1 MAKVNAVRSTSRGSD
16 TDKRRRIFDA
26 AEQLFAR
33 DGFAGTPLRSISTA
47 AEVDLALINHHFGSK
62 QKLFEAVI
70 ARRAD
75 IVHRDRLEALE
86 DCRTRAKGAPPIEDL
101 VAAFLHPL
109 FGRAQ
114 SSPEWRNYLR
124 LVARLS
130 VEKEWVEMLAALYNP
145 TAKYFINAMRMV
157 YTEASEEKL
166 YWAYHFL
173 LGSMVFTGADSG
185 RIDKLSDGLVQSG
198 NFSTAYDHLVT
209 FTSAGIRAILED

>member
-1 MAKVNAVRSTSRGSD
+1 MARVNSDRSSTRSND

-26 AEQLFAR
+26 AEELFAR
-33 DGFAGTPLRSISTA
+33 DGFAGTPLRAISSA

-62 QKLFEAVI
+62 QDLFEAVI

-75 IVHRDRLEALE
+75 VVHRDRLEALE
-86 DCRTRAKGAPPIEDL
+86 NCRTKAKGAPPLEDL

-114 SSPEWRNYLR
+114 ASSEWKNYLR

-130 VEKEWVEMLAALYNP
+130 VEKEWVDTLATLYNP
-145 TAKYFINAMRMV
+145 TAKYFINAMRMI
-157 YTEASEEKL
+157 YPDASEDKL

-173 LGSMVFTGADSG
+173 LGNMVFTGADSG
-185 RIDKLSDGLVQSG
+185 RIDQLSDGLVKSSD
-198 NFSTAYDHLVT
+198 FAKAYEYLLV
-209 FTSAGIRAILED
+209 FTSAGMRAILQG